1 MLQQLKTPFK
11 KVYGKVRS
19 RADGF
24 VGPVK
29 ESTSKLLALFPNIK
43 AFAGSEDLANANDAD
58 SVLVD
63 GENAEGKAAKLGLRA
78 RFKNF
83 KKSLKG
89 LSDLQNL
96 ILLTIA
102 VVLPAGILIAVGL
115 ASFLKKRKNKE

>member
-1 MLQQLKTPFK
+1 MLEQLKTPFK

-19 RADGF
+19 RTDRF

-29 ESTSKLLALFPNIK
+29 ESASKLLALFPNIK

-58 SVLVD
+58 PVD
-63 GENAEGKAAKLGLRA
+63 GENAEGKATKLGLRA

-89 LSDLQNL
+89 LSDLQKL

-102 VVLPAGILIAVGL
+102 VVLPAGILIAVAL
-115 ASFLKKRKNKE
+115 ASFLKRRKK

>member
-1 MLQQLKTPFK
+1 MLEQLKRPFK

-19 RADGF
+19 YVSRF

-29 ESTSKLLALFPNIK
+29 DSASKLFALIPGFK

-58 SVLVD
+58 GAVD
-63 GENAEGKAAKLGLRA
+63 GENIEGSEEVVKPGLRA

-89 LSDLQNL
+89 LSDLQKL

-115 ASFLKKRKNKE
+115 ASFIKKRKK

>member
-29 ESTSKLLALFPNIK
+29 DSASKLLALLPNVK
-43 AFAGSEDLANANDAD
+43 AFAGSEDMAG
-58 SVLVD
+58 S
-63 GENAEGKAAKLGLRA
+63 ENAEGVDAAAKPGLKA
-78 RFKNF
+78 RLKNF
-83 KKSLKG
+83 KQSLKG
-89 LSDLQNL
+89 LSDAQKL

-102 VVLPAGILIAVGL
+102 VVLPAGIVIAIGL
-115 ASFLKKRKNKE
+115 ASFIKRRKK

>member
-29 ESTSKLLALFPNIK
+29 ESASKLLALFPNIK
-43 AFAGSEDLANANDAD
+43 AFAGSEDLANNGE
-58 SVLVD
+58 VE
-63 GENAEGKAAKLGLRA
+63 GENAEGTDANAKPGLRA

-83 KKSLKG
+83 KQSLKG
-89 LSDLQNL
+89 LSDLQKL

-102 VVLPAGILIAVGL
+102 VVLPAGILIAVAL
-115 ASFLKKRKNKE
+115 ASFIKRRKKQS

>member
-29 ESTSKLLALFPNIK
+29 DSASKLLALFPNLK
-43 AFAGSEDLANANDAD
+43 AFAGSEDLAG
-58 SVLVD
+58 
-63 GENAEGKAAKLGLRA
+63 GENADGTDANAKPGIRA

-89 LSDLQNL
+89 LSDLQKL

-102 VVLPAGILIAVGL
+102 VVLPAGIVIAIGL
-115 ASFLKKRKNKE
+115 ASFIKRRKK

>member
-1 MLQQLKTPFK
+1 MLEQLKTPFK

-29 ESTSKLLALFPNIK
+29 NSASKLLALFPNIK
-43 AFAGSEDLANANDAD
+43 AFAGSEDLADGAP
-58 SVLVD
+58 VE
-63 GENAEGKAAKLGLRA
+63 GENAGEAAENKKLGLRA

-89 LSDLQNL
+89 LSDLQKL

-102 VVLPAGILIAVGL
+102 VVLPAGILIAVAL
-115 ASFLKKRKNKE
+115 ASFLKKRKK